1 MSIRYFAAV
10 AALFCLASA
19 ASATTGAPVAGV
31 GVSVE
36 SSPGGVMMKS
46 ADCKPPKGTLVQDTQ
61 GKWLCAL
68 SKPQL
73 APANGGKKS

>member
-1 MSIRYFAAV
+1 MSIRSFAAV

-19 ASATTGAPVAGV
+19 ASATTGNPISGV

-36 SSPGGVMMKS
+36 QSPGRIMMKS
-46 ADCKPPKGTLVQDTQ
+46 VDCKPPKGTLVQDAQ